1 MTDHQQDATATAE
14 RCYRPVGKAL
24 EDAGLFSTADDTG
37 LYTFAVELLLVP
49 LPAVSLYVRGR
60 DCTLFEAREER
71 LLGSLRRQAVTSR
84 LAGAL
89 TVMDSRLVTRVEN
102 MVTTSSLEVLGV
114 DLSGTTSNSLWLALL
129 ILLSMLPVA

>member
-71 LLGSLRRQAVTSR
+71 LPGSLRRQRIILR
-84 LAGAL
+84 LADL
-89 TVMDSRLVTRVEN
+89 IVMDSRLVIRYEN
-102 MVTTSSLEVLGV
+102 MVRLYYEQFFRGFR
-114 DLSGTTSNSLWLALL
+114 SGPEQHCEQTFATVS
-129 ILLSMLPVA
+129 